1 MTDAIRRFLIVTAI
15 SGLLINAFAGSAY
28 AFGPPPH
35 APTVTCDTISVDPPA
50 VAWIK
55 VTFSGN
61 INGVEFSRS
70 VSYGAPVPHIASA
83 DISDLT
89 TATGPLHVSAD
100 ATWTLGPGTSAV
112 ANLTLTCHAAPP
124 VTTEGS
130 PVTMTSTTST
140 SEPATTST
148 TAAPARLTQASAPIA
163 PRPSLALT
171 GASTGPLAATGALA
185 VLAGLAAVLGPKRR
199 WDRGR

>member
-1 MTDAIRRFLIVTAI
+1 
-15 SGLLINAFAGSAY
+15 
-28 AFGPPPH
+28 
-35 APTVTCDTISVDPPA
+35 
-50 VAWIK
+50 

-61 INGVEFSRS
+61 INGVQFSRS

-124 VTTEGS
+124 VTTQGS
-130 PVTMTSTTST
+130 PVTTASTTST
-140 SEPATTST
+140 SVPATTST
-148 TAAPARLTQASAPIA
+148 TAAPARLTQAIAPIA